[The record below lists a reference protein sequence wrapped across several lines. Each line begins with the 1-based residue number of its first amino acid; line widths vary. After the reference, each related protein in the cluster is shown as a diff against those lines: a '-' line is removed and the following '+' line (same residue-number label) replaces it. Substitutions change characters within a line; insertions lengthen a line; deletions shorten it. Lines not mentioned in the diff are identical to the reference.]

1 MEGAADAPG
10 RPRKVPG
17 RRFQQSRGEEE
28 GVHPKTADSA
38 SMAALTMGTLF
49 LAALSPIRFQKMI
62 KV

>member
-1 MEGAADAPG
+1 MPLAGPG
-10 RPRKVPG
+10 RSLEGV
-17 RRFQQSRGEEE
+17 FSRAGGEEE